1 MLPTNGHEEGG
12 FSNPDLIPG
21 SRQGKRGGDLKD
33 MQFCFSLLLTRIL
46 DLFKYKS
53 ISTILLLQQ
62 AGGPK
67 FASAE
72 YLQASR
78 FVHHTSSNTGMRGLP
93 RQPLTNRGRVA
104 RTRSLY

>member
-21 SRQGKRGGDLKD
+21 SRQGKRGGGDLKD
-33 MQFCFSLLLTRIL
+33 MRFCFSLLLTRIL
-46 DLFKYKS
+46 DLFKYKR

-72 YLQASR
+72 YLQTSR
-78 FVHHTSSNTGMRGLP
+78 FVHHTSSNTVMHGLP
-93 RQPLTNRGRVA
+93 D
-104 RTRSLY
+104 SL